1 MTEESVS
8 LSGRWRLW
16 DQVGL
21 RGPGFPVSG
30 VLGLAPVGLGV

>member
-1 MTEESVS
+1 MSETV
-8 LSGRWRLW
+8 LLPAGGWRLW
-16 DQVGL
+16 THFSL